1 MHNFSGI
8 TLCTGGSRGGARGAR
23 DPLTF
28 KTKLKHPP
36 PPPGPVPLSQC
47 LDNRPPLS
55 EGLDLSLLCTFLVF
69 VSDRDDN

>member
-36 PPPGPVPLSQC
+36 PYLSVWITALPYLKVWICHCYVPFW
-47 LDNRPPLS
+47 
-55 EGLDLSLLCTFLVF
+55 FL
-69 VSDRDDN
+69 